1 MAEHLDPVAGP
12 ERHVDATQRSKP
24 SPLDGFTIGLVICC
38 LALTVGDPD
47 VDDLALVR
55 PVQDEDQ
62 Y

>member
-12 ERHVDATQRSKP
+12 ERHVDATQRSKS
-24 SPLDGFTIGLVICC
+24 SPLDGFSIGLVIYC
-38 LALTVGDPD
+38 LTLTVGDPN

-55 PVQDEDQ
+55 PVQHEDQ